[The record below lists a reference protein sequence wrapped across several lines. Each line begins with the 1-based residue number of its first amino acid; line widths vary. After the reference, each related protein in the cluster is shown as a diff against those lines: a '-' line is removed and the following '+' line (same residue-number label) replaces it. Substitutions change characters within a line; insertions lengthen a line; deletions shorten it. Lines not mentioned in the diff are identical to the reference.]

1 MKPTFFKPDVKMADI
16 LHNSYHFLQMLDRF
30 DIKFGFGDQTVEE
43 VCKEYNINIHLFVL
57 IANVFH
63 YKEYE
68 PKDSD
73 IESCP
78 PGELLHYLQ
87 KSHAYYINYR
97 FPELESQLK
106 ELISSWDSV
115 PAKVVE
121 TFFVEYRKEVQEHL
135 AYEDEVV
142 FPYVQKLINK
152 EDTKGYSILVFEE
165 KHDDI
170 ESKVKDLKNIL
181 IKYIPERND
190 AMKRNE
196 FLLHLFLLEEDL
208 NKHLLIENKILIPVA
223 VNMEKSRQK

>member
-1 MKPTFFKPDVKMADI
+1 MKPTFFKPDVKMVDV
-16 LHNSYHFLQMLDRF
+16 LHNNYQFLQMLDRF
-30 DIKFGFGDQTVEE
+30 DIQFGFGDQTVEE
-43 VCKEYNINIHLFVL
+43 ICKEHHIDIRLFIL
-57 IANVFH
+57 IANVFN

-68 PKDSD
+68 PKSSD

-78 PGELLHYLQ
+78 PGELLSYLQ
-87 KSHAYYINYR
+87 KSHAYYTGYR
-97 FPELESQLK
+97 FPELEKQLR

-121 TFFVEYRKEVQEHL
+121 SFFSEYRKEVQEHL
-135 AYEDEVV
+135 AYEEEVV
-142 FPYVQKLINK
+142 FPYIKKLINK
-152 EDTKGYSILVFEE
+152 EDTTGYTILEFEE

-170 ESKVKDLKNIL
+170 EAKVKDLKNIL

-208 NKHLLIENKILIPVA
+208 NKHLLIENKVLIPVA
-223 VNMEKSRQK
+223 ILLEKDR